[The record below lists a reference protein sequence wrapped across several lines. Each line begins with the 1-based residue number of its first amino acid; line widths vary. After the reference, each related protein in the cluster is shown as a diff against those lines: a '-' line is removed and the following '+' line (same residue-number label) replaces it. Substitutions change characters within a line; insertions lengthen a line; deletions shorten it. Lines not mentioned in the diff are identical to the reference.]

1 MALDFMERIMI
12 RQLRDKGYSIRRI
25 AREFGINRK
34 TVRRY
39 LRHPDKENYS
49 REKPYISKLDDYKEY
64 LNSRFK
70 DYPEITADKLYRE
83 IKDKGFVGSY
93 RAVAYYAKEH
103 RPEKEQQAFVRYE
116 TEPGEQ
122 AQVDWAE
129 FGEIDYYGRKCKLY
143 CFCFVLGYSRR
154 HYIEFTTRMDIH
166 TLIRCHQRAFEY
178 FGGVPRK
185 ILYDNMK
192 QVVILNPGDKDK
204 IQYNQQFIDFANTY
218 GFIPMAC
225 DVAQAHQK
233 GKIEK
238 VVGYV
243 RTSFFC
249 GEKFDT
255 LDELNTKA
263 IYWCKNTADTR
274 IHGTTHERPID
285 RWPAEKESLQ
295 SLPDRKYDNRKV
307 VHRLVQKDCYLNYE
321 GNCYSVPWQYVRK
334 TVVVKGDEN
343 QIQIFY
349 DDKCIATHRLCKEKG
364 RYIRNPEHYKG
375 LRIIRD
381 NRKEK
386 YRQEFASFG
395 DTGIRYFE
403 AVLNSSISN
412 PYHHLNIVAK
422 LKDMYPV
429 SEIEKAL
436 NVALRFKAFQS
447 KTVVNIVRKQ
457 IPPYGINNIEK
468 ILTVSGFVDN
478 FQQVEERPLEFYDWV
493 TKEKTNG

>member
-1 MALDFMERIMI
+1 M
-12 RQLRDKGYSIRRI
+12 
-25 AREFGINRK
+25 
-34 TVRRY
+34 
-39 LRHPDKENYS
+39 
-49 REKPYISKLDDYKEY
+49 
-64 LNSRFK
+64 
-70 DYPEITADKLYRE
+70 
-83 IKDKGFVGSY
+83 
-93 RAVAYYAKEH
+93 
-103 RPEKEQQAFVRYE
+103 
-116 TEPGEQ
+116 
-122 AQVDWAE
+122 
-129 FGEIDYYGRKCKLY
+129 
-143 CFCFVLGYSRR
+143 
-154 HYIEFTTRMDIH
+154 
-166 TLIRCHQRAFEY
+166 RCHQRSFEY

-192 QVVILNPGDKDK
+192 QVVISNPGDKNK
-204 IQYNQQFIDFANTY
+204 VQYNQHFMDFAHAY
-218 GFIPMAC
+218 GFTPYAC
-225 DVAQAHQK
+225 DIAQAHQK

-238 VVGYV
+238 VIGYV

-255 LDELNTKA
+255 LNELNTKA
-263 IYWCKNTADTR
+263 IYWCKETADKR
-274 IHGTTHERPID
+274 LHGTTHERPID
-285 RWPAEKESLQ
+285 RWPAEKESLLA
-295 SLPDRKYDNRKV
+295 LPERMYDSRRV

-343 QIQIFY
+343 QVQIFY

-364 RYIRNPEHYKG
+364 RYIHNPEHYKG

-386 YRQEFASFG
+386 YRQEFAVFG
-395 DTGIRYFE
+395 DTGLKYFE
-403 AVLNSSISN
+403 EVLKSSISN
-412 PYHHLNIVAK
+412 PYHHLNAVAK

-436 NVALRFKAFQS
+436 SVALRFKAFQS

-493 TKEKTNG
+493 TKEETDG